1 MSMLVRSEDEV
12 EALLRRE
19 VRARLPLAR
28 QLALYLDPFAL
39 FKDASRGRGPAL
51 SYNRA
56 LRWILLSYL
65 RRWSCIAAGS
75 FLAIVP
81 AEALAAQSPLFA
93 ISTVAFAVGFCVAV
107 SVLVCTFAAYLLLGK
122 H

>member
-1 MSMLVRSEDEV
+1 MRMLVRPEEDV

-19 VRARLPLAR
+19 VRARLPLMR
-28 QLALYLDPFAL
+28 QLLLYLDPFAL
-39 FKDASRGRGPAL
+39 FKDASRGHEPAL

-81 AEALAAQSPLFA
+81 AEALAAQSKIFV
-93 ISTVAFAVGFCVAV
+93 ISTAAFAVGFCIAV

-122 H
+122 R

>member
-1 MSMLVRSEDEV
+1 MMMAVRPEEDV

-28 QLALYLDPFAL
+28 QLLLYLDPFAL
-39 FKDASRGRGPAL
+39 FKDASRGLEPAL

-75 FLAIVP
+75 FLALMP
-81 AEALAAQSPLFA
+81 AEALAAESRIFV
-93 ISTVAFAVGFCVAV
+93 ISTAAFAVGFCIAV
-107 SVLVCTFAAYLLLGK
+107 GVLVCTFAAYLLLGK
-122 H
+122 R

>member
-1 MSMLVRSEDEV
+1 MLARSEEEV

-19 VRARLPLAR
+19 VRARLPLAQ
-28 QLALYLDPFAL
+28 QLMLYLDPFSL
-39 FKDASRGRGPAL
+39 FKDASRGRERAL

-81 AEALAAQSPLFA
+81 AEALAAQSRLFV
-93 ISTVAFAVGFCVAV
+93 ISTAAFAVGFCIAV
-107 SVLVCTFAAYLLLGK
+107 TVLVSTFAAYLLLGK
-122 H
+122 K

>member
-1 MSMLVRSEDEV
+1 MSMLARSEDDV

-28 QLALYLDPFAL
+28 QLLLYLDPFAL
-39 FKDASRGRGPAL
+39 FKDASRGREPAL

-56 LRWILLSYL
+56 MRWVLLAYL

-81 AEALAAQSPLFA
+81 AEALAAQSQIFV
-93 ISTVAFAVGFCVAV
+93 ISTAALAVGFCVAV
-107 SVLVCTFAAYLLLGK
+107 SVLACTFAAYLLLGRR
-122 H
+122 

>member
-1 MSMLVRSEDEV
+1 MMMLVRPEEDV

-28 QLALYLDPFAL
+28 QLLLYLDPFAL
-39 FKDASRGRGPAL
+39 FKDASRGRESAL

-65 RRWSCIAAGS
+65 RRWSCIAGGS
-75 FLAIVP
+75 LLAIVP
-81 AEALAAQSPLFA
+81 AEALAAESRIFV
-93 ISTVAFAVGFCVAV
+93 ISSAAFGVGFCIAV
-107 SVLVCTFAAYLLLGK
+107 GVLVCTFAAYLLLGK
-122 H
+122 R

>member
-1 MSMLVRSEDEV
+1 MMMLARPEEDV

-28 QLALYLDPFAL
+28 QLLLYLDPFAL
-39 FKDASRGRGPAL
+39 FKDASRGHESAL

-75 FLAIVP
+75 FVALVP
-81 AEALAAQSPLFA
+81 AEALAAESRLFV
-93 ISTVAFAVGFCVAV
+93 ISSAAFAVGFCVAV
-107 SVLVCTFAAYLLLGK
+107 GVLACTFAAYLLLGK
-122 H
+122 R

>member
-28 QLALYLDPFAL
+28 QLALYLDPFSL
-39 FKDASRGRGPAL
+39 FKDASRGRERAL

-81 AEALAAQSPLFA
+81 AEALAAQSKLFV
-93 ISTVAFAVGFCVAV
+93 ISTAAFAVGFCVAV

-122 H
+122 R

>member
-1 MSMLVRSEDEV
+1 MSMLARSEEEV

-28 QLALYLDPFAL
+28 QLLLYLDPFSL
-39 FKDASRGRGPAL
+39 FKDASRGRERAL

-81 AEALAAQSPLFA
+81 AEALAAQSRLFVIPTA
-93 ISTVAFAVGFCVAV
+93 AFAVGFCIAIA
-107 SVLVCTFAAYLLLGK
+107 VLVSTFAAYLLLGR

>member
-1 MSMLVRSEDEV
+1 MSMLARSEEEV

-28 QLALYLDPFAL
+28 QLLLYLDPFSL
-39 FKDASRGRGPAL
+39 FKDASRGRERAL

-65 RRWSCIAAGS
+65 RRWSCIATS
-75 FLAIVP
+75 
-81 AEALAAQSPLFA
+81 SPQA
-93 ISTVAFAVGFCVAV
+93 RRPRRRGWAKTASGRWC
-107 SVLVCTFAAYLLLGK
+107 
-122 H
+122 